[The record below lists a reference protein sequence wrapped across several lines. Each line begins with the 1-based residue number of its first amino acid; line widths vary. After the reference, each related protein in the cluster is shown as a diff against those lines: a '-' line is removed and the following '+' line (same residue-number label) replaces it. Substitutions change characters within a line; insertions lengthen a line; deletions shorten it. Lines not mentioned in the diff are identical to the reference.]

1 MRFCFVLLLLL
12 FLTPAHAQVGE
23 ETRKAQI
30 LEQTIELIGES
41 LGQEDIDLTTVFDQ
55 LSYYYDNPINLNKTS
70 REELQELYLLSEIQ
84 ITNLLMHI
92 ERNGKFLSIY
102 ELQAVPGF
110 DLQII
115 RAILPFVKIADRF
128 DAPHADWK
136 TLMRDGQNELFL
148 RWTRTL
154 EPQAGFAP
162 ISDSLLALKPNSR
175 YLGSPDR
182 LYMRY
187 RYRFG
192 NKISFG
198 ITGEKDPG
206 EEFFKGTQKNGFDFY
221 SAHFLIRDIG
231 PLKTLA
237 IGDYQVSFG
246 QGLTFATGLALG
258 KTANSLNVKRSSTAI
273 RPYTSVDEN
282 QFMRGAAATMKFGKI
297 EFTGFVSRNRVDA
310 NRILVVDTSQVNDEG
325 FVVSSLQTSG
335 IHATPAELEDK
346 GALLLSHYGGHTAW
360 KTKRTNIGATAV
372 YSTLSTELE
381 KNITYL
387 NQFDFTG
394 KSNLVTGLDFNHIWR
409 NFNFF
414 GEFSRSVN
422 GGMAMQSGILASLD
436 PKFSLVFL
444 YRNYQKNYQS
454 LFANALAEGSRPVN
468 EKGLYIGAELRP
480 NPNWMINVYFD
491 SFESNWLRSGVTGP
505 MRGYEFLGQIQ
516 WRPNKKLD
524 MYFRVRTR
532 TKPGNDPN
540 DPEAIDVLLDKEQNN
555 FRYQFSYKAS
565 DAITLR
571 SRFEWM
577 DVGYSN
583 QEKEKGYVIYQD
595 VVWKPMS
602 SPLSLTARYALF
614 DTDSYNSRIYAYEN
628 DVLYVFSIPAYYYR
642 GSRFYGILRYQYKKR
657 FDIWLRYAQFL
668 YNNRTSVGS
677 GMNEIEGNRKSEVR
691 IQIRFS
697 F

>member
-30 LEQTIELIGES
+30 IEQTIELIGES

-231 PLKTLA
+231 PLKSLA

-258 KTANSLNVKRSSTAI
+258 KTANSLNVKRTSTAI

-282 QFMRGAAATMKFGKI
+282 QFMRGAAATMKFGKM

-310 NRILVVDTSQVNDEG
+310 NRILVEDTSQVNDEG

-346 GALLLSHYGGHTAW
+346 GALLLSHYGGHAAW

-372 YSTLSTELE
+372 YSTLSTELK

-436 PKFSLVFL
+436 PKFSLVLL

-454 LFANALAEGSRPVN
+454 LFAN
-468 EKGLYIGAELRP
+468 
-480 NPNWMINVYFD
+480 
-491 SFESNWLRSGVTGP
+491 
-505 MRGYEFLGQIQ
+505 
-516 WRPNKKLD
+516 
-524 MYFRVRTR
+524 
-532 TKPGNDPN
+532 
-540 DPEAIDVLLDKEQNN
+540 
-555 FRYQFSYKAS
+555 
-565 DAITLR
+565 
-571 SRFEWM
+571 
-577 DVGYSN
+577 
-583 QEKEKGYVIYQD
+583 
-595 VVWKPMS
+595 
-602 SPLSLTARYALF
+602 
-614 DTDSYNSRIYAYEN
+614 
-628 DVLYVFSIPAYYYR
+628 
-642 GSRFYGILRYQYKKR
+642 
-657 FDIWLRYAQFL
+657 
-668 YNNRTSVGS
+668 
-677 GMNEIEGNRKSEVR
+677 
-691 IQIRFS
+691 
-697 F
+697 